1 MNEQSRIRYAFGLW
15 TLANKATVGT
25 LSPGWFT
32 SRCAILA
39 LCVLPV
45 AFHAEAQDA
54 TIAGTLV
61 SDDGVNAP
69 IAGKIT
75 LHRLGRGPCGWENPP
90 PGKRI
95 ECDGTYPEDTPD
107 AYFIWQLP
115 GFSVATQKSVL
126 DYAPMDIT
134 TNAGEDYTASSGSLT
149 IELGGYKSERAYIYF
164 IDDSTDEH
172 DETMAYEITI
182 VRGNISAPDYLAFQ
196 ISDNDAEPSLS
207 IGNDSIAE
215 DNGTLGFEVSLDAA
229 SGKEITVRY
238 TTADGTATSGA
249 DYASESGTL
258 TFAPG
263 DTAATI
269 TVSVVDDGVPE
280 LDEHMT
286 VTLSNAGNAMIGTG
300 TGTGTILDTGGL
312 PGVSV
317 SDAKGPEDTIGDLSF
332 IVTLDTAGA
341 SEATVSYATADG
353 TATAGS
359 DYTASDG
366 TATFPVGTTTFT
378 INVPVLPD
386 TARESNED
394 FTLNLTAPANAFIV
408 DGTATGTIEDDDASP
423 EFSIGDGVASE
434 GDGSVA
440 LVVSVGGGRGSL
452 DLSVDYTTS
461 DLTATAGDDFTASS
475 ETLTFAAGVSTA
487 TILIPLVDDSI
498 DELDETF
505 SVELTNPVNA
515 TLGVATATATIQDN
529 DDPPGVSVADAT
541 GTEGSTAEFVVSL
554 DAASA
559 QTIKVDYDTSSG
571 TARESSDFTA
581 TTGRLTFAPGATRA
595 TISVQLTDDALDE
608 PAETFTMAL
617 DSPVKAVINAGT
629 ATGTITDNDD
639 EPTVSVEDA
648 TGTEGADAD
657 FVVELSAASGRDVTV
672 DYATS
677 DGTAVGGSDFV
688 SASGT
693 LTIAAGAVGATV
705 SVGLTDD
712 QEDEES
718 ETFDFLLTSP
728 SNATVLDGSATG
740 TIVDNDDS
748 PILSVSDAR
757 ADEGE
762 ALAFEVTLGAASS
775 RTVTVD
781 YGTSSGT
788 ALEPGDFAAA
798 NGTLTFAPGQRKQ
811 TVSVSTVEDSLDEPD
826 ETLTFALSAP
836 SNATLGG
843 TAVANGT
850 IQDDDN
856 PPALAVTDA
865 DGPEGGVAAFEVSLS
880 ATSGREVTVTYDA
893 VDGTA
898 AVGADFEA
906 NAGTLTFPPGTQ
918 ALTVTVPLIDDNID
932 EPDETFELRLASPV
946 HATFGDRVGAG
957 RIRDDDDPPE
967 LSLAAAT
974 ATEGE
979 NADFAVTLTAASSF
993 EVTVSYATSEGT
1005 ANAPGDFA
1013 ATSGVLTF
1021 APGTVRR
1028 MVSVSIDNDAARRA
1042 RRDLRT
1048 DPIDARE
1055 RHHLDGNG
1063 DGDHRRQRRCARPER
1078 RGRFRRGRGHP
1089 CVRRRTQCREWPGR
1103 ARLLRDGRRHGGQC
1117 RLRECR
1123 RGADLRSG
1131 DDTPHGIR
1139 TTARGRHRRARG
1151 DVHAIAFGAGQ
1162 RLGGGYGN
1170 GRGQDRRQRRRAPAY
1185 RRQRD
1190 RHRGRPCELRSGPD
1204 RVHHP
1209 GGDGELRDA

>member
-1 MNEQSRIRYAFGLW
+1 M
-15 TLANKATVGT
+15 
-25 LSPGWFT
+25 
-32 SRCAILA
+32 
-39 LCVLPV
+39 
-45 AFHAEAQDA
+45 
-54 TIAGTLV
+54 
-61 SDDGVNAP
+61 
-69 IAGKIT
+69 
-75 LHRLGRGPCGWENPP
+75 
-90 PGKRI
+90 
-95 ECDGTYPEDTPD
+95 
-107 AYFIWQLP
+107 
-115 GFSVATQKSVL
+115 
-126 DYAPMDIT
+126 
-134 TNAGEDYTASSGSLT
+134 
-149 IELGGYKSERAYIYF
+149 
-164 IDDSTDEH
+164 
-172 DETMAYEITI
+172 
-182 VRGNISAPDYLAFQ
+182 
-196 ISDNDAEPSLS
+196 
-207 IGNDSIAE
+207 
-215 DNGTLGFEVSLDAA
+215 
-229 SGKEITVRY
+229 
-238 TTADGTATSGA
+238 
-249 DYASESGTL
+249 
-258 TFAPG
+258 
-263 DTAATI
+263 
-269 TVSVVDDGVPE
+269 
-280 LDEHMT
+280 
-286 VTLSNAGNAMIGTG
+286 
-300 TGTGTILDTGGL
+300 
-312 PGVSV
+312 

-332 IVTLDTAGA
+332 IVTLDTAGT

-394 FTLNLTAPANAFIV
+394 FTLNLTTPANAFIL
-408 DGTATGTIEDDDASP
+408 DGQATGTIEDDDASP

-541 GTEGSTAEFVVSL
+541 GTEGSTAEFAVSL

-617 DSPVKAVINAGT
+617 GSPVGAVIDAGT

-693 LTIAAGAVGATV
+693 LTIDAGTVGATV

-798 NGTLTFAPGQRKQ
+798 NGTLTFAPGQRRQ

-957 RIRDDDDPPE
+957 RIRDADDPPE

-979 NADFAVTLTAASSF
+979 N
-993 EVTVSYATSEGT
+993 
-1005 ANAPGDFA
+1005 
-1013 ATSGVLTF
+1013 
-1021 APGTVRR
+1021 
-1028 MVSVSIDNDAARRA
+1028 
-1042 RRDLRT
+1042 
-1048 DPIDARE
+1048 
-1055 RHHLDGNG
+1055 
-1063 DGDHRRQRRCARPER
+1063 C
-1078 RGRFRRGRGHP
+1078 
-1089 CVRRRTQCREWPGR
+1089 
-1103 ARLLRDGRRHGGQC
+1103 
-1117 RLRECR
+1117 
-1123 RGADLRSG
+1123 
-1131 DDTPHGIR
+1131 GISPWR
-1139 TTARGRHRRARG
+1139 
-1151 DVHAIAFGAGQ
+1151 
-1162 RLGGGYGN
+1162 
-1170 GRGQDRRQRRRAPAY
+1170 
-1185 RRQRD
+1185 
-1190 RHRGRPCELRSGPD
+1190 
-1204 RVHHP
+1204 
-1209 GGDGELRDA
+1209 